1 MAEIMQLSQHLAD
14 LIAAGEVVERPAS
27 VVKEL
32 LENAIDAGASSV
44 TVEIQNGGVTYIR
57 VSDNG
62 CGIAQHELKT
72 AFLRHATSKLRSQ
85 EQLSSIETLGFRGEA
100 LAAIASVSRV
110 EMFSRTR
117 GAASGASLT
126 LTGGTPEEVCAAGC
140 PEGTTIIV
148 RDLFFNTPAR
158 MKFLKKDSAEA
169 AAVSSVVQHI
179 AISHPEISFRFLR
192 DGQEIMHTP
201 GDAALKS
208 AVYAA
213 FGREFAL
220 GLVEVHG
227 ADGALRVDGF
237 ATRPVNARGSRSMQ
251 TFFVNGRIV
260 KSQLLTAALEE
271 AYANRLLKGRF
282 PGCVL
287 HITLP
292 CDMVDVNVHPAKTIV
307 KFVNERQVFSAVHHI
322 VSDAL
327 DEKPTAPQMVSSVQS
342 GTVKPRG
349 DFYRT
354 MTSEQFRAHAAAGE
368 KKAGAPAPAF
378 VPAQRTVQTSIP
390 SVQTEM
396 RTARVVS
403 DAMRGKVQYTIGGD
417 AKAEGRSPVEAAPE
431 SGRVDESAAEPAP
444 AKQAEPSLA
453 ENAAHEQ
460 LSLEPDAAP
469 WRIAGEVLNTYI
481 ICEDEE
487 SCVHLID
494 KHAAHERINFDRLK
508 SGAAPIESQQLL
520 SPAAVQLA
528 PEECAVLLEQLPL
541 LQEFGFVCEDFG
553 DGCILVRALPTDIA
567 EGETESSLEELAR
580 RLLRDHCADSA
591 SARDA
596 LFHTIACKSAI
607 RAGMRSDESELRA
620 LVDRVQSGE
629 VRYCPHGRPVCVT
642 MKKYEL
648 ERMFKRV

>member
-1 MAEIMQLSQHLAD
+1 MAEILQLPQQLAD
-14 LIAAGEVVERPAS
+14 MIAAGEVVERPAS

-32 LENAIDAGASSV
+32 LENAIDAGASAV

-62 CGIAQHELKT
+62 CGIAPHELPT

-100 LAAIASVSRV
+100 LAAIASVSRI
-110 EMFSRTR
+110 EIFSRTKE
-117 GAASGASLT
+117 AASGASLT
-126 LTGGTPEEVCAAGC
+126 LTGGAPGPVEAAGC

-179 AISHPEISFRFLR
+179 AISHPEVSVRFLR
-192 DGQEIMHTP
+192 DGQEALHTP
-201 GDAALKS
+201 GDAVLKS

-220 GLVEVHG
+220 GLVDVHG

-237 ATRPVNARGSRSMQ
+237 AARPVNARGSRAMQ

-287 HITLP
+287 HITIP

-307 KFVNERQVFSAVHHI
+307 KFINERQVFSAVHHI

-327 DEKPTAPQMVSSVQS
+327 DEKPPAPKPTVQS
-342 GTVKPRG
+342 GIAKPRG

-354 MTSEQFRAHAAAGE
+354 MTSEQFRAHAAAAE
-368 KKAGAPAPAF
+368 KKPVAAPVQPPAF
-378 VPAQRTVQTSIP
+378 QTRIP
-390 SVQTEM
+390 SAQTEL
-396 RTARVVS
+396 RTARVAS
-403 DAMRGKVQYTIGGD
+403 DALRDKVIYTVERAPMQENVPPSDTAPKIERVSEN
-417 AKAEGRSPVEAAPE
+417 AVEPVLAPLPEPAFAEG
-431 SGRVDESAAEPAP
+431 
-444 AKQAEPSLA
+444 
-453 ENAAHEQ
+453 AAHEQ
-460 LSLEPDAAP
+460 LSLVPGAAP

-481 ICEDEE
+481 ICEDEDG
-487 SCVHLID
+487 CVHLVD

-520 SPAAVQLA
+520 SPVAVQLA
-528 PEECAVLLEQLPL
+528 PEECTALLEQLPL
-541 LQEFGFVCEDFG
+541 LEEFGFLCEDFG
-553 DGCILVRALPTDIA
+553 GSCILIRAIPTDIA
-567 EGETESSLEELAR
+567 EGEASGSLEELAR
-580 RLLRDHCADSA
+580 RLLRDHRADSA

-607 RAGMRSDESELRA
+607 RAGMHSGESELRA

-629 VRYCPHGRPVCVT
+629 VRYCPHGRPVCAT
-642 MKKYEL
+642 MTKYEL